1 MKKIKRIL
9 LIAFA
14 ALFAFSAASC
24 GSSEPSYKDDVAVD
38 DVTTQIIAVKDGWSF
53 VQMPDSYI
61 SGAMQFDL
69 SGCAEY
75 VVEINAL
82 GTNVDEFGVFKA
94 SDADSVA
101 ALEKRV
107 DDYFKFRLDNW
118 MDEYMPEE
126 KPKLESA
133 ERRTYGLYVVYAI
146 FDDATR
152 KSAFDAAESY
162 LKK

>member
-1 MKKIKRIL
+1 MRSIKKIL
-9 LIAFA
+9 
-14 ALFAFSAASC
+14 LFAFTAVIALSAASC
-24 GSSEPSYKDDVAVD
+24 GSSEPSYKDDAAVD

-75 VVEINAL
+75 AVEINSL

-101 ALEKRV
+101 AIEKRV

-118 MDEYMPEE
+118 MEEYMPEE
-126 KPKLESA
+126 KPKLENA
-133 ERRTYGLYVVYAI
+133 ERRTYGLYVVYCL
-146 FDDATR
+146 FDDSTR
-152 KSAFDAAESY
+152 ASAFDAVEAY